1 MQQYTA
7 KKGYY
12 RKRELSLLATALG
25 FPGTLLVDRF
35 RAHYTENDRAESAKE
50 RTVSEKMVARLLS
63 SGALFKK
70 LEKVFNKYPAWYN
83 VKLIRKAMQHLR
95 HRSLSFSD
103 ISECRVAFELYAY
116 EDGSGIP
123 AELSHVRQA
132 LKMLERIMSPSQL
145 QVEIQRF
152 NEVSDVPSRLQL
164 YEFMDIAAAC
174 EKTEVEDERRLSE
187 ISLSEGKVASESSCS
202 VACMTRTLSVPDFN
216 QILMTRD
223 QRVSSYLES
232 NYQHSLRRRKE
243 SPPPPLDK
251 DRIVH
256 TDSRKSLVSLAA
268 EQSMAVSPCLE
279 RSQSQLLRS
288 RNGFYPL
295 SNEHFRSIQSSR
307 QTSPTRLK
315 VPKTT
320 ASKRRQ
326 IFSTEDPLKKRM
338 ETGQSVIQ
346 TPVKVRLQQLPLRR
360 TDSKSQPPR
369 NKVSYSSA
377 SEGLSKTIND
387 ICADSVLRARGALQ
401 SSIPVS
407 VISPPNTCR
416 SMSSSNPLRE
426 SVPTSR
432 PMVVPPRSSTRK
444 VSRNKPSRGR
454 FDFSLKPIVS
464 KEEREEQQELIDD
477 LLWSTHRSKEHYQA
491 L

>member
-25 FPGTLLVDRF
+25 FPGPLLVERF
-35 RAHYTENDRAESAKE
+35 HAHYTEIGGAESTKE
-50 RTVSEKMVARLLS
+50 RTVSEKMITRLLS

-152 NEVSDVPSRLQL
+152 NEVSDVPSRLQM

-174 EKTEVEDERRLSE
+174 ERTEAEDERRVSE
-187 ISLSEGKVASESSCS
+187 ISLSEGKVASESS
-202 VACMTRTLSVPDFN
+202 VTRTLSVPDFN

-223 QRVSSYLES
+223 QRVSAYLES
-232 NYQHSLRRRKE
+232 NYQRSLRRRKE
-243 SPPPPLDK
+243 SAPAPLDK
-251 DRIVH
+251 DRIVR

-268 EQSMAVSPCLE
+268 EQSRAVSPCLE
-279 RSQSQLLRS
+279 HSQSQLHRS
-288 RNGFYPL
+288 RSGFYSL
-295 SNEHFRSIQSSR
+295 SHEHFKSFQSLR
-307 QTSPTRLK
+307 RPSPTGLK
-315 VPKTT
+315 VPNTT
-320 ASKRRQ
+320 SKRRP
-326 IFSTEDPLKKRM
+326 IFSPEDPLTKKM
-338 ETGQSVIQ
+338 ETSQSIIQ
-346 TPVKVRLQQLPLRR
+346 NPVRVRLQQLPVR
-360 TDSKSQPPR
+360 KAVAIPQPPR
-369 NKVSYSSA
+369 DRAMHSLA
-377 SEGLSKTIND
+377 SEGLKKTIND
-387 ICADSVLRARGALQ
+387 ICADSVLRARGTLH
-401 SSIPVS
+401 SSLS
-407 VISPPNTCR
+407 VASPPNTC
-416 SMSSSNPLRE
+416 STNPFMSPGPAE
-426 SVPTSR
+426 SVPTLAA
-432 PMVVPPRSSTRK
+432 PTSSVRT
-444 VSRNKPSRGR
+444 VSRNKLGHGQ
-454 FDFSLKPIVS
+454 FHSLGPIVS
-464 KEEREEQQELIDD
+464 KEDRQEQQELIDD